1 MSCILIFLTLL
12 IQCLLFCFEGK
23 VFQSGESKIT
33 KSGTFIILY
42 IIHSK
47 KTEFTFETNKQPC
60 MLHTILNLYSVFFS
74 FFLVEIVI
82 SNVEEGPEVQNQLL
96 GNATVTQEVFYES
109 NESSEQ

>member
-1 MSCILIFLTLL
+1 MHVAYYFEFI
-12 IQCLLFCFEGK
+12 FCF
-23 VFQSGESKIT
+23 
-33 KSGTFIILY
+33 
-42 IIHSK
+42 
-47 KTEFTFETNKQPC
+47 
-60 MLHTILNLYSVFFS
+60 FFS

>member
-1 MSCILIFLTLL
+1 MHVAYYFEFI
-12 IQCLLFCFEGK
+12 FCF
-23 VFQSGESKIT
+23 
-33 KSGTFIILY
+33 
-42 IIHSK
+42 
-47 KTEFTFETNKQPC
+47 
-60 MLHTILNLYSVFFS
+60 FFF